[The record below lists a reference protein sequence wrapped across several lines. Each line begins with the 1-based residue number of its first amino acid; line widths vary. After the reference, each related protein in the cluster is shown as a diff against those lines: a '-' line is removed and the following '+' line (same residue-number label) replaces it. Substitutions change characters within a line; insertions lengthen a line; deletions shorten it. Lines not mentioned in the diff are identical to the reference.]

1 MGAFGEKL
9 RKQREQRGIELDKI
23 SNATKISTRML
34 RALEEEHFD
43 QLPGGVFNK
52 GFVRAYARQVGLDAE
67 EAVSDYLAALR
78 ESQVQ
83 AQNILPDFRKSVD
96 VAAAASRLSRPTDVA
111 KNDVPKN
118 DGGGN
123 KDFPR
128 DDIKPVETDSLQR
141 NRDEVRSNVVIR
153 ASNKKEDVPRRDLSS
168 LPIRTGPLPEVQPEA
183 PGKPGIPWGKLAAAL
198 LVVSAVLAF
207 WNLRRQSQQT
217 DASLPPAASNQAP
230 PTAATVQPSVPPQ
243 PYSANSPPKVD
254 QHKIDRTK
262 IEQTKTEAP
271 KIEPTRIG
279 QAKSDQAQPS
289 QATPDHAESTAPSV
303 STPTSTITPEA
314 ALAAPE
320 KFAAVPSAS
329 APSSDSTPP
338 AAKAPVH
345 NPAAKSASTFT
356 LLIRAEKT
364 SWVSILADGKPVAEE
379 TLIAPAHTSV
389 RATREISVRTGN
401 AAGISF
407 LLNGKE
413 IPAQGDDGEVRL
425 YTFDAQGMKA
435 SEAQPPNSAR

>member
-1 MGAFGEKL
+1 LGAFGEKL

-52 GFVRAYARQVGLDAE
+52 GFVRAYARQVGMDAE
-67 EAVSDYLAALR
+67 EAVTDYLAALR
-78 ESQVQ
+78 ENQVQ
-83 AQNILPDFRKSVD
+83 AQNILPDFRKSLD
-96 VAAAASRLSRPTDVA
+96 VAAPVASRLARPNDVP

-118 DGGGN
+118 DRGGN
-123 KDFPR
+123 KDIPR
-128 DDIKPVETDSLQR
+128 DDVKPFTADPRER

-153 ASNKKEDVPRRDLSS
+153 ANNKKEDVPRRDRSS
-168 LPIRTGPLPEVQPEA
+168 SPIRTGPLPEIQPES
-183 PGKPGIPWGKLAAAL
+183 PGKPGIPWGKLAVAL

-207 WNLRRQSQQT
+207 WNLRRQSQLT
-217 DASLPPAASNQAP
+217 DASLPAAASNPAS
-230 PTAATVQPSVPPQ
+230 PTVATVQPSVRSQ
-243 PYSANSPPKVD
+243 PYSASSPPKID
-254 QHKIDRTK
+254 QTKIDQAK
-262 IEQTKTEAP
+262 
-271 KIEPTRIG
+271 IG
-279 QAKSDQAQPS
+279 QAKPDQTQIS
-289 QATPDHAESTAPSV
+289 QATPDHAEFTAPPVSTLTSTTTPEAPSV
-303 STPTSTITPEA
+303 
-314 ALAAPE
+314 APA
-320 KFAAVPSAS
+320 KSAPVRAAS
-329 APSSDSTPP
+329 ALSSDPNPP
-338 AAKAPVH
+338 AAKASVH
-345 NPAAKSASTFT
+345 NPVAKSASTFT

-389 RATREISVRTGN
+389 RAAREISVRTGN

-413 IPAQGDDGEVRL
+413 IPAQGVDGEVRL

-435 SEAQPPNSAR
+435 SEVQPPNSAH

>member
-96 VAAAASRLSRPTDVA
+96 VAAPVASRLSRP
-111 KNDVPKN
+111 NDVPKN
-118 DGGGN
+118 DGGV
-123 KDFPR
+123 KDFPG
-128 DDIKPVETDSLQR
+128 DDIKPVDPDPRQR
-141 NRDEVRSNVVIR
+141 NRDEIRSNVVTR
-153 ASNKKEDVPRRDLSS
+153 ANNKKEDVPRPDRSS
-168 LPIRTGPLPEVQPEA
+168 LPIRTGPLPEIQPEA

-217 DASLPPAASNQAP
+217 DASLPAAPSNPAP
-230 PTAATVQPSVPPQ
+230 PTVATVQPSVGSQ
-243 PYSANSPPKVD
+243 PYSANLLPKVD
-254 QHKIDRTK
+254 QTKIDRTK
-262 IEQTKTEAP
+262 IEQAKVDQTK
-271 KIEPTRIG
+271 IG
-279 QAKSDQAQPS
+279 QAKSDQAKPS
-289 QATPDHAESTAPSV
+289 QATPDHAEFPSPPV
-303 STPTSTITPEA
+303 STPTSTTTPEA
-314 ALAAPE
+314 TSVAPA
-320 KFAAVPSAS
+320 KSAAVPAAS
-329 APSSDSTPP
+329 ALSSDPNPP
-338 AAKAPVH
+338 AAKASVH

-413 IPAQGDDGEVRL
+413 IPAQGVDGEVRL

-435 SEAQPPNSAR
+435 SEVQPPNSAR

>member
-67 EAVSDYLAALR
+67 EAVSDYLSALR

-83 AQNILPDFRKSVD
+83 AQNILPDFRKPID
-96 VAAAASRLSRPTDVA
+96 VAAPAAALPNRS
-111 KNDVPKN
+111 NDAPKN
-118 DGGGN
+118 DRAGN
-123 KDFPR
+123 KDFRHNDVTPL
-128 DDIKPVETDSLQR
+128 KPDTHQP
-141 NRDEVRSNVVIR
+141 NPRDEVRSNVVIR
-153 ASNKKEDVPRRDLSS
+153 ANNKKKEDVPQRDRSS
-168 LPIRTGPLPEVQPEA
+168 LPIRTGPLPEIQPEA
-183 PGKPGIPWGKLAAAL
+183 PGRLGIPWGKLAAAL
-198 LVVSAVLAF
+198 LVVSAVLAL
-207 WNLRRQSQQT
+207 WNLRRQNQLK
-217 DASLPPAASNQAP
+217 DASLPAAASNQAQA
-230 PTAATVQPSVPPQ
+230 TVATVQPSARSQ
-243 PYSANSPPKVD
+243 PYSANSAPKVD
-254 QHKIDRTK
+254 QAKIDRTK
-262 IEQTKTEAP
+262 IEQPKVDQRKTDQST
-271 KIEPTRIG
+271 IE
-279 QAKSDQAQPS
+279 QAKSDQTKPS
-289 QATPDHAESTAPSV
+289 QATPVHAELTAPPV
-303 STPTSTITPEA
+303 STPASTTTPEA
-314 ALAAPE
+314 ASVAPA
-320 KFAAVPSAS
+320 KPAAVPAAS
-329 APSSDSTPP
+329 AVSSDPNPP
-338 AAKAPVH
+338 AAKASVH

-389 RATREISVRTGN
+389 RATREISVRTRN

-413 IPAQGDDGEVRL
+413 IPAQGADGEGRL
-425 YTFDAQGMKA
+425 YTFDAQGMKT
-435 SEAQPPNSAR
+435 SEVPPPNSAR

>member
-1 MGAFGEKL
+1 LGVFGEKL

-96 VAAAASRLSRPTDVA
+96 VAAPVASRLRRPTDVP
-111 KNDVPKN
+111 KNDVPQN

-123 KDFPR
+123 KDFRR
-128 DDIKPVETDSLQR
+128 DDVKAVEADPRQR

-153 ASNKKEDVPRRDLSS
+153 ANNKKEEVPRRDRSS
-168 LPIRTGPLPEVQPEA
+168 LPIRTGPLPEIQPEA

-207 WNLRRQSQQT
+207 WNLRRQSQLT
-217 DASLPPAASNQAP
+217 DASLPAAASNQAP
-230 PTAATVQPSVPPQ
+230 PTVATVQPSVGSQ
-243 PYSANSPPKVD
+243 PHSANSPPKVD
-254 QHKIDRTK
+254 QTKID
-262 IEQTKTEAP
+262 QTK
-271 KIEPTRIG
+271 IG
-279 QAKSDQAQPS
+279 QAKSDQTKLS
-289 QATPDHAESTAPSV
+289 QATPDHAEFTAPPV
-303 STPTSTITPEA
+303 STPTSTTTPEA
-314 ALAAPE
+314 ASVAPA
-320 KFAAVPSAS
+320 KSADVSAAS
-329 APSSDSTPP
+329 ALSSDPNPP
-338 AAKAPVH
+338 AAKASVH

-413 IPAQGDDGEVRL
+413 IPAQGVDGEFRL
-425 YTFDAQGMKA
+425 YTFDAQGMKT
-435 SEAQPPNSAR
+435 SEVQSPNSAR